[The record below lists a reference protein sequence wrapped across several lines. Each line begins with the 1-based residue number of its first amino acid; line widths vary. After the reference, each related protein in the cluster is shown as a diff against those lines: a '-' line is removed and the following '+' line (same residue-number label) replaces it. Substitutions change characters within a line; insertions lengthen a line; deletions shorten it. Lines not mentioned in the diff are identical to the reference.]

1 MKTSRRLAGLFLA
14 IVMLFT
20 LAVGVSA
27 ASEGKITID
36 NAVVGQTYTIYR
48 ILDLE
53 SYNPTTGAY
62 SYKANG
68 EAWKNF
74 VESTE
79 INNVYLSTNEQ
90 GYVTWV
96 GENTDARAAEFAKL
110 AQAYAAE
117 NKLAHQGTQT
127 ATSTEEDVKTTTIK
141 FNELDLGYYLV
152 DTTLGTLCSL
162 DTTTPSVTIK
172 EKNAVPTNEKEVQE
186 DSNNTFG
193 KANDAD
199 IGQTVNF
206 KSTITAQAGAENY
219 VFHDKMT
226 KGLTLDK
233 TSIKVDDI
241 AITDANGDDV
251 TGDNYTISFG
261 TIEDG
266 ETTFDIEFAQ
276 SYLNAITEAKTIVIT
291 YSATVNE
298 KAVVGSTGNPNESW
312 LDYGDK
318 TNTKS
323 TPKSTTTTYT
333 WEIDVYKYTVNKD
346 TKEEKALANAQFILY
361 KDVKDG
367 DNTTRYY
374 ATATAVDVGYRFTEW
389 TTEKASATTFITPDS
404 GKFAIKG
411 LDSDTYYLEET
422 QAPAGY
428 NTLKAPVKV
437 VIDDEG
443 NVTYTYDGVDT
454 VANTDVRILNNTGA
468 ELPSTGGIG
477 TTIFYIVGAV
487 LVLGASVLLVTKRRM
502 KNDQQ

>member
-219 VFHDKMT
+219 VFHDTMSA
-226 KGLTLDK
+226 GLTYG
-233 TSIKVDDI
+233 
-241 AITDANGDDV
+241 NV
-251 TGDNYTISFG
+251 TGITLNDATVDQENYTVV
-261 TIEDG
+261 
-266 ETTFDIEFAQ
+266 TTGLEEGCTFEVRFTQAFCNTLKAND
-276 SYLNAITEAKTIVIT
+276 KIVISYT
-291 YSATVNE
+291 ATVNE
-298 KAVVGSTGNPNESW
+298 KAVIGSTGNPNESKIE
-312 LDYGDK
+312 YGESGK
-318 TNTKS
+318 TTT
-323 TPKSTTTTYT
+323 TPPSTTTTYT
-333 WEIDVYKYTVNKD
+333 WSFDVLKYANGDERKVLKDAQFVLLNNGKTKVATVVNGKLTGWVDVPTAGEDGTITWSANTVLTTDANGKIDV
-346 TKEEKALANAQFILY
+346 A
-361 KDVKDG
+361 
-367 DNTTRYY
+367 
-374 ATATAVDVGYRFTEW
+374 
-389 TTEKASATTFITPDS
+389 
-404 GKFAIKG
+404 G
-411 LDSDTYYLEET
+411 LDSDTYYLREVK
-422 QAPAGY
+422 APDGY
-428 NTLKAPVKV
+428 NKLKDDTKFEINATLNAENTTLTYEKVTVK
-437 VIDDEG
+437 I
-443 NVTYTYDGVDT
+443 
-454 VANTDVRILNNTGA
+454 NNQSGT

-477 TTIFYIVGAV
+477 TTIFYILGTV
-487 LVLGASVLLVTKRRM
+487 LVLGTAVGLVTKVRM
-502 KNDQQ
+502 KKDQ